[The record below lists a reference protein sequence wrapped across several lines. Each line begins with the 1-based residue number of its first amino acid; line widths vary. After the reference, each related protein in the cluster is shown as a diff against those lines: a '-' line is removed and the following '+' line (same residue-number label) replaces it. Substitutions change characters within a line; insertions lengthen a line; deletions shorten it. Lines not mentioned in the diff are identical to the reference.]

1 MLGQAILYADYA
13 SSRSWAF
20 LRRGWSEPERPSRVL
35 MGALSVPY
43 FAFLWTPR
51 CFSGSKGQRSAEAAA
66 SITNFLRKTYW
77 SMGETLP
84 HERLGFMLRN
94 LQTHLRLRLE
104 VDNARDLN
112 TKEVRLKLLQALVDS
127 ALESDL
133 AQQGLVQAGPEG
145 LPRRWLPHGVYH
157 DLYTLYCSHQLSAG
171 ERVASCSTFYRV
183 LSASGWKKKIKFSAP
198 SSHSK
203 CTICQKL
210 RSRIHHAKGIQE
222 HTESCDLLLRHLAGQ
237 YQDRQTYY
245 ECRCRAKAGEIVCAI
260 TDSMDK
266 SKYALPRWH
275 RGRAPKDLE
284 TTKRPS
290 LEVTTTM
297 IHGVGIYTYLSDE
310 DQTSGTNWVLETLN
324 RSFQHMH
331 EKHQRDSKPVPGV
344 VRIFADNTP
353 KVPCFHEGLSE
364 TGPGS

>member
-1 MLGQAILYADYA
+1 MA
-13 SSRSWAF
+13 
-20 LRRGWSEPERPSRVL
+20 
-35 MGALSVPY
+35 
-43 FAFLWTPR
+43 
-51 CFSGSKGQRSAEAAA
+51 GQRSAESAA
-66 SITNFLRKTYW
+66 SVTNFLRKTYW

-84 HERLGFMLRN
+84 HEYLDNGLF
-94 LQTHLRLRLE
+94 HAFEICFGLRLE
-104 VDNARDLN
+104 VDNARDLDTN
-112 TKEVRLKLLQALVDS
+112 EVRLKLLQALVDS

-133 AQQGLVQAGPEG
+133 AQEGTVQAGPEG

-157 DLYTLYCSHQLSAG
+157 DLYTLYCSYQLSFG
-171 ERVASCSTFYRV
+171 ERVASSSTFYRV
-183 LSASGWKKKIKFSAP
+183 LSTSGWKKKIKFSAP
-198 SSHSK
+198 SSHSQ
-203 CTICQKL
+203 CTICQRL
-210 RSRIHHAKGIQE
+210 RSRIQHAKGIQD
-222 HTESCDLLLRHLAGQ
+222 HTEACDLLLRHLAGQ

-284 TTKRPS
+284 NSKRPS

-310 DQTSGTNWVLETLN
+310 DQTAGTNWVVETLN

-331 EKHQRDSKPVPGV
+331 EKYQRDSKPVPAV
-344 VRIFADNTP
+344 VRVFADNTP
-353 KVPCFHEGLSE
+353 KVSRFQNDVFLACLGGQKLHLWGL
-364 TGPGS
+364 GICDDWGRVLQNLVP